1 MDFFKFVSF
10 VYCSVVLKVKV
21 LKGLQIRLFFLYNF
35 FIISANL
42 NYRRTYKVR
51 FRICNHFASG
61 TFTYPN
67 VCNPFSSRINY

>member
-42 NYRRTYKVR
+42 N
-51 FRICNHFASG
+51 
-61 TFTYPN
+61 
-67 VCNPFSSRINY
+67 